1 MMAELIRGFIFEKN
15 TQMNGIILDAFKE
28 HFGFPLENVADRQ
41 NLELRSYQWSPLME
55 FRYRD
60 EVFLLWQK
68 SDEVKVESIHED
80 IMVSVT
86 SKFLKV

>member
-15 TQMNGIILDAFKE
+15 EQMYGIIRDAFKE

-41 NLELRSYQWSPLME
+41 NLELRSYRWSPIME
-55 FRYRD
+55 FRYHD
-60 EVFLLWQK
+60 EVFLFWQK
-68 SDEVKVESIHED
+68 SDEVKTEPIRED

>member
-15 TQMNGIILDAFKE
+15 TQMNGIIRDAFKE